1 MFRKS
6 WTVVAMSIF
15 ALLTRLLKS
24 GFCTAWGRAMST
36 SIIRPRVKSPISCAN
51 SPLWPCADTRVCA
64 FLIIAS
70 LVRRLAFALSSIA
83 FCFSFFF
90 SSMACRRL
98 SASLRRSFMASV
110 ASFFAKSSSFCFSL
124 KLRSVLF
131 SASVFFLKS
140 ACRSGMIWSREA
152 VKLSLDLRVRLFLRH
167 FGLPSTITSIMSS
180 SSKFTSNS
188 DPSPRPVSISSPR

>member
-6 WTVVAMSIF
+6 WTVLAISILALLMRFIKRGFSVAFGRAIITSTMMPRVTSPSMPDISELAFAPMSI
-15 ALLTRLLKS
+15 
-24 GFCTAWGRAMST
+24 
-36 SIIRPRVKSPISCAN
+36 
-51 SPLWPCADTRVCA
+51 CA

-70 LVRRLAFALSSIA
+70 LAARWASILAKRSSSFALFLSR
-83 FCFSFFF
+83 
-90 SSMACRRL
+90 MTLRRF
-98 SASLRRSFMASV
+98 SASLRKSFMASV
-110 ASFFAKSSSFCFSL
+110 ASFFAKSSSCCFSL

-152 VKLSLDLRVRLFLRH
+152 VRLSLDLCVRLALRH